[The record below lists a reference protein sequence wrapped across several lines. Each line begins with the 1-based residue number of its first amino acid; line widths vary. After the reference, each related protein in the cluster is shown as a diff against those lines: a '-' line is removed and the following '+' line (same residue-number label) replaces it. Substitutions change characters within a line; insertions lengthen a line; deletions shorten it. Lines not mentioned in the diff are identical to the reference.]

1 MRRCPHVWQGVH
13 DFKEIIKARIF
24 WLLWLLWLFWLLWLL
39 WLLWRRD
46 GIGSGKSEG
55 SVLLL
60 QFYKS
65 PKKTKF
71 PWTSNNLLFRD
82 RVLNLFL
89 GLPPL
94 AMICST
100 TGVSQY
106 TVRSKSQ
113 SVTNKFIVKYTEMV
127 FVPSVLKMF
136 PFGTPGQ
143 SFISAYTIMQN
154 HCKCCTLEK
163 SKTLQHGGKVD
174 SVTASF
180 NCLKSVE

>member
-1 MRRCPHVWQGVH
+1 MLTIVAILSILTILAILTILTIVPTVTVVTSGRDWFRQIRRFSP
-13 DFKEIIKARIF
+13 A
-24 WLLWLLWLFWLLWLL
+24 
-39 WLLWRRD
+39 
-46 GIGSGKSEG
+46 SA
-55 SVLLL
+55 VL
-60 QFYKS
+60 QET
-65 PKKTKF
+65 KKTQF
-71 PWTSNNLLFRD
+71 PWTSNILLFRD

-127 FVPSVLKMF
+127 FVSSVLKMF

-143 SFISAYTIMQN
+143 TFISAYTIN
-154 HCKCCTLEK
+154 YHTKP
-163 SKTLQHGGKVD
+163 LQILHFGKI
-174 SVTASF
+174 
-180 NCLKSVE
+180 

>member
-1 MRRCPHVWQGVH
+1 MLTIVAILSILTIFAILTILTIVATVTVVTSGRDWFRQIRRFSP
-13 DFKEIIKARIF
+13 A
-24 WLLWLLWLFWLLWLL
+24 
-39 WLLWRRD
+39 
-46 GIGSGKSEG
+46 SA
-55 SVLLL
+55 VL
-60 QFYKS
+60 QES
-65 PKKTKF
+65 KKTQF
-71 PWTSNNLLFRD
+71 PWTSNILLFRD

-127 FVPSVLKMF
+127 FVSSVLKMF

-143 SFISAYTIMQN
+143 TFISAYTIN
-154 HCKCCTLEK
+154 YHTKP
-163 SKTLQHGGKVD
+163 LQILHFGKI
-174 SVTASF
+174 
-180 NCLKSVE
+180 

>member
-1 MRRCPHVWQGVH
+1 MLTIVAILSILTILAILTILTIVATVTVVTSG
-13 DFKEIIKARIF
+13 
-24 WLLWLLWLFWLLWLL
+24 
-39 WLLWRRD
+39 RD
-46 GIGSGKSEG
+46 WFRQIQRFSPASA
-55 SVLLL
+55 VL
-60 QFYKS
+60 QES
-65 PKKTKF
+65 KKTQF
-71 PWTSNNLLFRD
+71 PWTSNILLFRD

-127 FVPSVLKMF
+127 FVSSVLKMF

-143 SFISAYTIMQN
+143 TFISAYTIN
-154 HCKCCTLEK
+154 YHTKP
-163 SKTLQHGGKVD
+163 LQILHFGKI
-174 SVTASF
+174 
-180 NCLKSVE
+180 

>member
-1 MRRCPHVWQGVH
+1 MLTIVAILSILTILAILTILTIVATVTVVTSGRDWFRQIRRFSP
-13 DFKEIIKARIF
+13 A
-24 WLLWLLWLFWLLWLL
+24 
-39 WLLWRRD
+39 
-46 GIGSGKSEG
+46 SA
-55 SVLLL
+55 VL
-60 QFYKS
+60 QES
-65 PKKTKF
+65 KKTQF
-71 PWTSNNLLFRD
+71 PWTSNILLFLD

-127 FVPSVLKMF
+127 FVSSVLKMF

-143 SFISAYTIMQN
+143 TFISAYTIN
-154 HCKCCTLEK
+154 YHTKP
-163 SKTLQHGGKVD
+163 LQILHFGKI
-174 SVTASF
+174 
-180 NCLKSVE
+180 

>member
-1 MRRCPHVWQGVH
+1 MLTIVAILSILTILAILTILTILTIVATVTVVTSGRDWFRQIRRFSP
-13 DFKEIIKARIF
+13 A
-24 WLLWLLWLFWLLWLL
+24 
-39 WLLWRRD
+39 
-46 GIGSGKSEG
+46 SA
-55 SVLLL
+55 VL
-60 QFYKS
+60 QES
-65 PKKTKF
+65 KKTQF
-71 PWTSNNLLFRD
+71 PWTSNILLFRD

-127 FVPSVLKMF
+127 FVSSVLKMF

-143 SFISAYTIMQN
+143 TFISAYTIN
-154 HCKCCTLEK
+154 YHTKP
-163 SKTLQHGGKVD
+163 LQILHFGKI
-174 SVTASF
+174 
-180 NCLKSVE
+180 

>member
-1 MRRCPHVWQGVH
+1 MLTIVAILSILTILAILTILTIVATVTVVTSGRDWFRQIRRFSP
-13 DFKEIIKARIF
+13 A
-24 WLLWLLWLFWLLWLL
+24 
-39 WLLWRRD
+39 
-46 GIGSGKSEG
+46 SA
-55 SVLLL
+55 VL
-60 QFYKS
+60 QES
-65 PKKTKF
+65 KKTQF
-71 PWTSNNLLFRD
+71 PWTSNILLFRD

-127 FVPSVLKMF
+127 FVSSVLKMF

-143 SFISAYTIMQN
+143 TFISAYTIN
-154 HCKCCTLEK
+154 YHTKP
-163 SKTLQHGGKVD
+163 LQILHFGKI
-174 SVTASF
+174 
-180 NCLKSVE
+180 

>member
-1 MRRCPHVWQGVH
+1 MAILTILTILTIVAAVTVVTSGRDWFRQIRRFSPASAVLQESQ
-13 DFKEIIKARIF
+13 KNKISLNIKYT
-24 WLLWLLWLFWLLWLL
+24 W
-39 WLLWRRD
+39 
-46 GIGSGKSEG
+46 SGPSVKS
-55 SVLLL
+55 V
-60 QFYKS
+60 F
-65 PKKTKF
+65 
-71 PWTSNNLLFRD
+71 
-82 RVLNLFL
+82 

-94 AMICST
+94 AKIWST

-143 SFISAYTIMQN
+143 SFISAYAIMQN

-180 NCLKSVE
+180 NSLKSVE

>member
-1 MRRCPHVWQGVH
+1 MVCLMRRCPHVWQGVY
-13 DFKEIIKARIF
+13 DLEEIIKARIC
-24 WLLWLLWLFWLLWLL
+24 WLLWLFCLFWLFLLFWLFWLLWLL

-65 PKKTKF
+65 LKKTQF
-71 PWTSNNLLFRD
+71 PWTSNILLFRD

-127 FVPSVLKMF
+127 FVSSVLKMF

-143 SFISAYTIMQN
+143 TFISAYTIN
-154 HCKCCTLEK
+154 YHTKP
-163 SKTLQHGGKVD
+163 LQILHFGKI
-174 SVTASF
+174 
-180 NCLKSVE
+180 

>member
-1 MRRCPHVWQGVH
+1 MLTIVAILSILTILAILTILTIVPTVTVVTSG
-13 DFKEIIKARIF
+13 
-24 WLLWLLWLFWLLWLL
+24 
-39 WLLWRRD
+39 RD
-46 GIGSGKSEG
+46 WFRQIQRFSPASA
-55 SVLLL
+55 VL
-60 QFYKS
+60 QES
-65 PKKTKF
+65 KKTQF
-71 PWTSNNLLFRD
+71 PWTSNILLFLD

-127 FVPSVLKMF
+127 FVSSVLKMF

-143 SFISAYTIMQN
+143 TFISAYTIN
-154 HCKCCTLEK
+154 YHTKP
-163 SKTLQHGGKVD
+163 LQILHFGKI
-174 SVTASF
+174 
-180 NCLKSVE
+180 